1 MKLLKINHLDLI
13 IALYIFGVIVAA
25 LMGMKVMPLGEIG
38 WLKFNVSVAII
49 LMPLMFT
56 LTDAVNEIYGRQRA
70 RQMIYLGVIVQVLL
84 VLFIWAALAMPHAAR
99 FEFMN
104 DAYSQVFGISVRFA
118 LASITAFT
126 VSGLLDVYV
135 FSKMKKLFK
144 GKYLWLRNNVSNF
157 ISMLFDTAIF
167 LTIAHYGV
175 FTQGFENNVVWLIGV
190 IIPYWIAK
198 CIMSVISTPL
208 VYAGVAFL
216 RKRKENPKEL
226 KESAGPKETEKT
238 EK

>member
-1 MKLLKINHLDLI
+1 MKLLKDLKVNHLDLV

-25 LMGMKVMPLGEIG
+25 VMGAKVMPLGEIG
-38 WLKFNVSVAII
+38 SLRFNVSVAII

-84 VLFIWAALAMPHAAR
+84 VLFIWVALATPHAAR

-104 DAYSQVFGISVRFA
+104 DAYNQVFGISVRFA
-118 LASITAFT
+118 LASISAFT
-126 VSGLLDVYV
+126 ISGLLDVYV
-135 FSKMKKLFK
+135 FAKVKKMFK
-144 GKYLWLRNNVSNF
+144 GKHLWLRNNVSNI
-157 ISMLFDTAIF
+157 ISMFFDTAIF
-167 LTIAHYGV
+167 LTIAHYG
-175 FTQGFENNVVWLIGV
+175 FYAQGFHDNVVWLIGV

-198 CIMSVISTPL
+198 CIMSIISTPL

-216 RKRKENPKEL
+216 RKRKKNE
-226 KESAGPKETEKT
+226 G
-238 EK
+238 